1 MRPLDFYRLGVALA
15 ESASVESLH
24 RAVASRLY
32 YGLHHEACCRY
43 FRENPGA
50 RPLSVNGRHTQ
61 LRNRYMESGHDA
73 GKAVGELLSNM
84 MRLRIEADYQLA
96 PPLRFGSE
104 TIDSAELMRL
114 ALDISQQLLAALD
127 RYSPGAAPDGCRC
140 PTVYSR
146 G

>member
-1 MRPLDFYRLGVALA
+1 MRPLDFYRLGIALA
-15 ESASVESLH
+15 ESAPAESVH
-24 RAVASRLY
+24 RAVVSRLY

-61 LRNRYMESGHDA
+61 LRNRYLESYSRD
-73 GKAVGELLSNM
+73 GKIIGKLLSRM
-84 MRLRIEADYQLA
+84 IQLRIEADYQLA
-96 PPLRFGSE
+96 PPLRFDNK

-114 ALDISQQLLAALD
+114 ALDISRQLLAALD
-127 RYSPGAAPDGCRC
+127 RYSPGDAPDGCRC
-140 PTVYSR
+140 PTAYSL